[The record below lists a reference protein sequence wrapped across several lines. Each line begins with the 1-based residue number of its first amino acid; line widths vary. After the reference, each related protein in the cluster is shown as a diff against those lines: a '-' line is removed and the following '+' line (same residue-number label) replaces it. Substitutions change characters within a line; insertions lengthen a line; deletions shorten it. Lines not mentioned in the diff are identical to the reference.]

1 MDFLLS
7 KARLRPWRSG
17 DEASAALHANN
28 PNIWRNLRDTFPH
41 PYTLEDAFRWVEHTK
56 DSDTSFAIE
65 VDGEASGGI
74 GLHIQTD
81 VARRSAEIGYWLGE
95 AHWGRGIMTEAV
107 RELTAYGFQHFDLVR
122 IYALVFE
129 WNPTSMRVLE
139 KAGYRFESRRRK
151 AVTKEGQTIDDVMY
165 AIVRED

>member
-1 MDFLLS
+1 M
-7 KARLRPWRSG
+7 
-17 DEASAALHANN
+17 EHA
-28 PNIWRNLRDTFPH
+28 
-41 PYTLEDAFRWVEHTK
+41 K
-56 DSDTSFAIE
+56 DSDTTFAIE

-74 GLHIQTD
+74 GLRIQTD

-151 AVTKEGQTIDDVMY
+151 AVTKEGQTIDDVVY